1 MLKIAITDDHNLFR
15 ESLILLINHMENI
28 EVIVEA
34 SNGIELLEKLE
45 NVSVDLLLLDLRMP
59 EMDDFETAHKVKE
72 QYPDLKILILTM
84 MNDRNTIAKI
94 LEMDIHGM
102 DTETSRTKELEEAIR
117 NVQKNA
123 SCSQQGL

>member
-59 EMDDFETAHKVKE
+59 EMDGFETAHKVKE
-72 QYPDLKILILTM
+72 
-84 MNDRNTIAKI
+84 
-94 LEMDIHGM
+94 
-102 DTETSRTKELEEAIR
+102 
-117 NVQKNA
+117 
-123 SCSQQGL
+123 